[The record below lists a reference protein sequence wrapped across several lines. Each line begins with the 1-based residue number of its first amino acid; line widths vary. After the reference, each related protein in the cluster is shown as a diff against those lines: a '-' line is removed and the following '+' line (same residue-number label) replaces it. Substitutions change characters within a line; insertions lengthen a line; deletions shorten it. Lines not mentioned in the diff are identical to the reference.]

1 MEFDTKMKEIIME
14 KIIMIIEK
22 SKDHSVPMLK
32 TVMAFMRLEIQ

>member
-22 SKDHSVPMLK
+22 SNMS
-32 TVMAFMRLEIQ
+32 MASSRT